1 MQTHERNRNGTP
13 GHNNPSKSKMEG
25 EGKIF
30 PILLAPSSVVAD
42 IEIAQATKMRPI
54 VDVAKDL
61 GLSRDDLI
69 LKSDVVAKVKLAA
82 VDRVRKGRQ
91 GKFVLVTGTTPTR
104 YGEGKTLTTV
114 GLGQALN
121 RLGTKGIVAVREP
134 SLGPVFGTKGG
145 ATGGGR
151 AQVLPMEE
159 INLHF
164 TGDIHAVGA
173 ANNLIAAILDAH
185 IFHGNEIDID
195 PTRVLFPR
203 CLDMNDRQLRNIVTG
218 LGGPKHGVPRE
229 DGFIITAASEV
240 MAILCLAEGIP
251 DLKARLERIVI
262 AFDRKEHPV
271 GAGDLYVHGAAAILL
286 KDALM
291 PNLVQTLEGTPAL
304 VHGGPFANIAHG
316 HNSVLA
322 DRLALGLG
330 DIVVAEAGFGADLGA
345 EKFVDLVC
353 RASGLRPDAAVLV
366 VSIRAL
372 KHHGGA
378 KRKDLAA
385 ENPKALQAGMVNL
398 DAHVRILQTL
408 GMTPVVA
415 VNRFMADTDREVDA
429 VVDHCKDLGVRA
441 AAHTFH
447 EDGGAGGEELAR
459 LVVDATKASTH
470 AVRFAYKDAD
480 AFEEKVAKVATSVYG
495 AAAVKYDAAALEDLE
510 RLRAAGLDGLP
521 VCIAKTQLSLSDDER
536 ALGAPTGWTLQVR
549 GIRPSA
555 GAGFLVVLAGDIMRM
570 PGLGEEPA
578 ALSMDIDD
586 TGHIKG
592 LF

>member
-1 MQTHERNRNGTP
+1 MQTHERDRNGTP
-13 GHNNPSKSKMEG
+13 GQNNPSKSKMEG

-82 VDRVRKGRQ
+82 IDRVRKGRQ

-173 ANNLIAAILDAH
+173 ANNL
-185 IFHGNEIDID
+185 
-195 PTRVLFPR
+195 T
-203 CLDMNDRQLRNIVTG
+203 
-218 LGGPKHGVPRE
+218 
-229 DGFIITAASEV
+229 
-240 MAILCLAEGIP
+240 
-251 DLKARLERIVI
+251 
-262 AFDRKEHPV
+262 
-271 GAGDLYVHGAAAILL
+271 AAILL

-353 RASGLRPDAAVLV
+353 RESGLRPDAAVLV

-378 KRKDLAA
+378 KRKDLAV
-385 ENPKALQAGMVNL
+385 ENPKVLQAGMVNL

-555 GAGFLVVLAGDIMRM
+555 GAGVLVAVGDLLSARWFWAAIITLIVLAGLMTPLAAVPYNRVRTILGLPRPLRRRRPAAAADGGTGDLNEALSNIS
-570 PGLGEEPA
+570 PYPAAIVGFLGLGF
-578 ALSMDIDD
+578 LLYLM
-586 TGHIKG
+586 
-592 LF
+592 LFKPF

>member
-203 CLDMNDRQLRNIVTG
+203 CLDMNDRQLRNIGTG
-218 LGGPKHGVPRE
+218 LGGPKPGVPRE

-251 DLKARLERIVI
+251 DLKARLERIVV
-262 AFDRKEHPV
+262 AFDRKQRPV

-304 VHGGPFANIAHG
+304 AHGGPFANIAHG
-316 HNSVLA
+316 PNS
-322 DRLALGLG
+322 
-330 DIVVAEAGFGADLGA
+330 
-345 EKFVDLVC
+345 
-353 RASGLRPDAAVLV
+353 
-366 VSIRAL
+366 
-372 KHHGGA
+372 
-378 KRKDLAA
+378 
-385 ENPKALQAGMVNL
+385 
-398 DAHVRILQTL
+398 
-408 GMTPVVA
+408 
-415 VNRFMADTDREVDA
+415 
-429 VVDHCKDLGVRA
+429 VRA
-441 AAHTFH
+441 APHTFH

-459 LVVDATKASTH
+459 LVVDATKASTR
-470 AVRFAYKDAD
+470 AVRFVYQDAD

-495 AAAVKYDAAALEDLE
+495 AAGVKYDAAALEDLE

-521 VCIAKTQLSLSDDER
+521 VCIAKTQLSFSDDER
-536 ALGAPTGWTLQVR
+536 TLGAPTGWTLQGR

-586 TGHIKG
+586 AGRIKG